1 MRRMITESD
10 VEKLDGIA
18 DPKDAQAQTVL
29 MSDGNGGTTWALSAQ
44 INIQTKTSRNNSLNF
59 SPNSAK
65 TEYTA
70 LLPTSSLGVP
80 SNGHMISYYPYG
92 YDNTRILAGDIIVK
106 DVSDSNIIFACSPT
120 AYEKLSGGS
129 VFVYSRFTYY
139 TA

>member
-10 VEKLDGIA
+10 VEKLDSIA

-44 INIQTKTSRNNSLNF
+44 INIQEKTSRNDTLRF

-70 LLPTSSLGVP
+70 TLSTSSIGLP
-80 SNGHMISYYPYG
+80 SNGHMLSYYPYM
-92 YDNTRILAGDIIVK
+92 YDNSRIVAGDIFVK
-106 DVSDSNIIFACSPT
+106 DVSDSNISFACTPT

-129 VFVYSRFTYY
+129 VYVYSRFTYY

>member
-1 MRRMITESD
+1 MRRMLTETD
-10 VEKLDGIA
+10 VEKLDSIA

-29 MSDGNGGTTWALSAQ
+29 MSDGHGSTTWALSAQ
-44 INIQTKTSRNNSLNF
+44 INIQQKTSRNDTLRF

-70 LLPTSSLGVP
+70 ILSTSSIGLP
-80 SNGHMISYYPYG
+80 SNGHMLVYYPYM
-92 YDNTRILAGDIIVK
+92 YDNSRIVAGDIIVK
-106 DVSDSNIIFACSPT
+106 DVSDSNITFACTPA

-129 VFVYSRFTYY
+129 VYVYSRFTYY

>member
-10 VEKLDGIA
+10 VEKLDSIA

-29 MSDGNGGTTWALSAQ
+29 MSDGTGGTMWALSAQ

-65 TEYTA
+65 TEYKA
-70 LLPTSSLGVP
+70 VLPTSSLGIP
-80 SNGHMISYYPYG
+80 SNAHMISYYPYG
-92 YDNTRILAGDIIVK
+92 YDNTRIVAGDIIVT
-106 DVSDSNIIFACSPT
+106 DVNDSNIIFACSPA

-129 VFVYSRFTYY
+129 VYVYSRFTYY

>member
-10 VEKLDGIA
+10 VEKLDSIA

-44 INIQTKTSRNNSLNF
+44 INIQQKTSRNNMLSF

-65 TEYTA
+65 TQYTA
-70 LLPTSSLGVP
+70 TLSTSSLGVP
-80 SNGHMISYYPYG
+80 SNGHMLTYYPYV
-92 YDNTRILAGDIIVK
+92 YDNSRIVAGDILVT
-106 DVSDSNIIFACSPT
+106 DVSDSTITFVCSPT

-129 VFVYSRFTYY
+129 VYVYSRFTYY